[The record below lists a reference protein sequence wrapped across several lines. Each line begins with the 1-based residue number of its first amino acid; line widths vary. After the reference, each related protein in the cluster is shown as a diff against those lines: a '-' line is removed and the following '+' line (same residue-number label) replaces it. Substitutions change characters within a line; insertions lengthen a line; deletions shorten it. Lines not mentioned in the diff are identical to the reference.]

1 MGISAIF
8 TLYPLVVIQEFRIF
22 VNRMCACS
30 QQRKAEAKPQVLK
43 NSNLYTY
50 LSFLTRKHIINQ

>member
-8 TLYPLVVIQEFRIF
+8 TLYPLVVILEFRIF
-22 VNRMCACS
+22 ANRTRDCA

-43 NSNLYTY
+43 NSNLYT
-50 LSFLTRKHIINQ
+50 

>member
-8 TLYPLVVIQEFRIF
+8 TLYPLVVILESRIF
-22 VNRMCACS
+22 ANRTRDCA
-30 QQRKAEAKPQVLK
+30 QQRKAGAKPQVLK

-50 LSFLTRKHIINQ
+50 LSFLTRKHIIY